1 MYIYI
6 YIEMRVHVSVP
17 VVLVQSFDFE
27 EKELPLDSFFPAFTR
42 PCTRGMLFT
51 TESTDI
57 LLQ

>member
-1 MYIYI
+1 MYI